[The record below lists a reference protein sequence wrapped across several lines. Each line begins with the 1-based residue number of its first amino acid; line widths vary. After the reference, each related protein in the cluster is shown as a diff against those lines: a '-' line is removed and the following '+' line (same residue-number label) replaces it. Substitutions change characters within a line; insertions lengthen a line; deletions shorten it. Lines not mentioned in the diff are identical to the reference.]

1 MSYFKDKVAIV
12 TGGAS
17 GIGRA
22 LCQELGQRETTVVV
36 ADINHQRSQ
45 QTASALSAAEGTAQA
60 ALLDVSNA
68 EDVQTLVEQTVSTY
82 GHLDFMFNNAGIT
95 IGGEIRD
102 MALEHWQCIFATN
115 LWGVIYGTTSAYRVM
130 VDQGF
135 GHIVNTASIGGL
147 TPVPMGT
154 AYAATKHAVVGLST
168 SLRTEGAGLGVKVS
182 VVCPGHIKT
191 NTSERAIMVTKVKDE
206 EALNRLMTAG
216 GLVATAEYCA
226 RVILRGVRRNKAI
239 ITVTPLAGLVWW
251 LYRLSPDL
259 VIFLFQKMARALQ
272 ALRADS
278 A

>member
-1 MSYFKDKVAIV
+1 MNHFKDKVAIV

-22 LCQELGQRETTVVV
+22 LCEELGRRGASVIV
-36 ADINHQRSQ
+36 ADINHQRGQ
-45 QTASALSAAEGTAQA
+45 QVASALIAAGGTAYA
-60 ALLDVSNA
+60 APLDVSNA
-68 EDVQTLVEQTVSTY
+68 GDVQTLVNQTVSTH
-82 GHLDFMFNNAGIT
+82 GQLDFIFNNAGIT
-95 IGGEIRD
+95 IGGEFRD
-102 MALEHWQCIFATN
+102 MKPEHWQRIFATN

-147 TPVPMGT
+147 TPVPLGT

-182 VVCPGHIKT
+182 VVCPGHVKT
-191 NTSERAIMVTKVKDE
+191 STSETAVMVTKVKDE

-216 GLVATAEYCA
+216 GLVATPAYCA

-239 ITVTPLAGLVWW
+239 ITVTPLAGFAWW
-251 LYRLSPDL
+251 LYRISPGL
-259 VIFLFQKMARALQ
+259 MIFLFQKMARTLQ

>member
-22 LCQELGQRETTVVV
+22 LCEELSRRETSVII
-36 ADINHQRSQ
+36 ADINHRRCQ
-45 QTASALSAAEGTAQA
+45 QVTSALTAAGGTAYA
-60 ALLDVSNA
+60 VPLDVSNA
-68 EDVQTLVEQTVSTY
+68 EDVQALVNKTVSTY

-95 IGGEIRD
+95 IGGELRD
-102 MALEHWQCIFATN
+102 MALEHWRRIFETN
-115 LWGVIYGTTSAYRVM
+115 LWGVIHGTTSAYRVM

-147 TPVPMGT
+147 TPVPLGT

-168 SLRTEGAGLGVKVS
+168 SLRTEGAGLGIKVS

-191 NTSERAIMVTKVKDE
+191 NASERAIMVTKVKDE

-216 GLVATAEYCA
+216 GLVATPEYCA
-226 RVILRGVRRNKAI
+226 RVILRGVRRDKAI
-239 ITVTPLAGLVWW
+239 ITVTPLAGFAWR
-251 LYRLSPDL
+251 LYRLAPGL
-259 VIFLFQKMARALQ
+259 VIFLFQKMAHTLQ
-272 ALRADS
+272 SMRADS